1 MLNAVASKAVAV
13 TQAQTQSNK
22 EYMNDPD

>member
-13 TQAQTQSNK
+13 TQAQNKSNK